1 MLFSYDEVESVK
13 KDFFAA
19 RDEAVNLEDELN
31 SELSYGISDIGY
43 FNDLQNRYSYLT
55 VEVLPS
61 LRDRLKE
68 MGETDC

>member
-1 MLFSYDEVESVK
+1 MFSYDEVESVK
-13 KDFFAA
+13 KDFWAA

-31 SELSYGISDIGY
+31 SQLADGISDIGY